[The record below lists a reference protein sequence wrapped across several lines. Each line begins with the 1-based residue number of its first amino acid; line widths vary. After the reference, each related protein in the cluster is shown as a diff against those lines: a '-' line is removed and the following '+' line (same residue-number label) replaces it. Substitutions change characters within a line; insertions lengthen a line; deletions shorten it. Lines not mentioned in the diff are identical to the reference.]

1 MIDYD
6 LLVDE
11 VMLFL
16 LGGQVPGQEQGVF
29 PAELNLDLFVDDGP
43 VYVPEVVDDDLF
55 VEVGDGPYYHE
66 MEDLDLEVSGDQDDE
81 STPVQR
87 VYQAMITGI
96 ERTIARINELEC
108 IATEEELTEFL
119 DWVGA
124 GGILGWDDVQVLI
137 NVLTPEEL
145 REALDV
151 FPEVVRE
158 G

>member
-1 MIDYD
+1 MHTSFPFPPRLGNG
-6 LLVDE
+6 LLLDRDC
-11 VMLFL
+11 L

-29 PAELNLDLFVDDGP
+29 PADLNLDLFVDDGP

-66 MEDLDLEVSGDQDDE
+66 LEDLDPE
-81 STPVQR
+81 R

-96 ERTIARINELEC
+96 ERTIARIHELEC

-124 GGILGWDDVQVLI
+124 GGNPRLGRRAGPDQRPD
-137 NVLTPEEL
+137 TEETQGG
-145 REALDV
+145 
-151 FPEVVRE
+151 P